1 MTTAL
6 IGKAGVG
13 ASQARVAIVSRA
25 GIAGLSNYLQR
36 QGHEVAEAAS
46 WSALSAPTDGASAWD
61 LVFCDEESLAE
72 ARNAS
77 AVPVLLVSDR
87 TTACATGVHGVVS
100 GNGIDA
106 NLDIFLQLAISLR
119 TVELQ
124 RLELERLVGGI
135 RSGSVLA
142 GRSSLHRRLLGVIS
156 RAADCEAT
164 ILIEGPTGSGKSLV
178 AAIVHGKSRRA
189 GRALE
194 VHDCADLDAEGMA
207 KALAGARGTT
217 LVLDA
222 IERTP
227 AAGQAVLVRHLKER
241 SSPRPDPMPRII
253 ATTAAHLPELVARGS
268 FREDLYYRLNA
279 FPMVV
284 PALRERTDDI
294 LPIAESL
301 LALAAA
307 QHGQQMRGFTAAA
320 ATLLESMPWPGNVA
334 QLELVVRRAQLQARG
349 GLIDRDHLIAPVAL
363 PGQVPAASTAVAAQ
377 GGSNSA
383 AEETIAEAAIRP
395 FEEEEQILL
404 TRALRATKGNVRR
417 AAQLLGIGRAT
428 LYRKIQQ
435 YRLRLQ

>member
-6 IGKAGVG
+6 IGKAGVS
-13 ASQARVAIVSRA
+13 ANQARVAIVSRA
-25 GIAGLSNYLQR
+25 GIAGLANHLQR
-36 QGHEVAEAAS
+36 LGHEVAEAAS
-46 WSALSAPTDGASAWD
+46 WTGLPAPTDGASGWD
-61 LVFCDEESLAE
+61 LVFCDEETVAE
-72 ARNAS
+72 IKNAS
-77 AVPVLLVSDR
+77 SAPVLLVGDR
-87 TTACATGVHGVVS
+87 ATARAMGVQGVVS
-100 GNGIDA
+100 GDGTDA
-106 NLDIFLQLAISLR
+106 NLDTFLQLAVALR

-124 RLELERLVGGI
+124 RAELERVVGSM

-142 GRSSLHRRLLGVIS
+142 GRSSLHRRLQGVIS

-178 AAIVHGKSRRA
+178 AAIVHCKSRRV

-194 VHDCADLDAEGMA
+194 VVDCASLDGDAMA

-241 SSPRPDPMPRII
+241 SSPRPEPVPRII

-279 FPMVV
+279 FPMVI

-301 LALAAA
+301 LALAGA
-307 QHGQQMRGFTAAA
+307 QHGQLTRGFTAAA
-320 ATLLESMPWPGNVA
+320 SALLESMPWPGNVA
-334 QLELVVRRAQLQARG
+334 QLEVVVRRAQVQARG
-349 GLIDRDHLIAPVAL
+349 GVIDRDHLVAPAQA
-363 PGQVPAASTAVAAQ
+363 PGQVSLATTASTAAGVSSGA
-377 GGSNSA
+377 GD
-383 AEETIAEAAIRP
+383 ETIAEAAIRS
-395 FEEEEQILL
+395 FEEEEQIVL